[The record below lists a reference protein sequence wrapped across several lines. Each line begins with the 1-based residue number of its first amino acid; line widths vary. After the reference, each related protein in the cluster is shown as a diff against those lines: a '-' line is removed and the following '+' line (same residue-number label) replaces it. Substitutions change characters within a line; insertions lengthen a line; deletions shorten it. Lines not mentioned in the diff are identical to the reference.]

1 MILKKWESKIKRK
14 GLNMKEKLIFLTSSG
29 DMIYNGKINIDQTN
43 LLKNWKELSKKSKPK
58 TKNDRNKKNTFQSVI
73 APYEGR

>member
-1 MILKKWESKIKRK
+1 MA
-14 GLNMKEKLIFLTSSG
+14 
-29 DMIYNGKINIDQTN
+29 KINIDQTN

>member
-14 GLNMKEKLIFLTSSG
+14 GLNMKQKIIFLTSSG

-58 TKNDRNKKNTFQSVI
+58 KKIIEIKKILFK
-73 APYEGR
+73 A